1 MSCDARVIPPA
12 DNKQALMS
20 YMYILTS
27 LQTVYIHMY
36 ITLYLQNIET
46 FALHVHVYSMDV
58 VNTHTHTVPGWGSVY
73 RKSFSVFDLK
83 LLLVV

>member
-36 ITLYLQNIET
+36 ITFYLQNIES
-46 FALHVHVYSMDV
+46 FALHVYNMDV
-58 VNTHTHTVPGWGSVY
+58 INTHTHSAWMGLCLQ
-73 RKSFSVFDLK
+73 KIIQCF
-83 LLLVV
+83 